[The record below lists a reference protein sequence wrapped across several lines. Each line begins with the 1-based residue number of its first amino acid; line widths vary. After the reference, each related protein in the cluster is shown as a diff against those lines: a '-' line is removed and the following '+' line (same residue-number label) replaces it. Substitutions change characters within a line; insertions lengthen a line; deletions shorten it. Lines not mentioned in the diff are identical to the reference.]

1 MEKLKSFLFSNISPR
16 QTVIKNTIWMWISEI
31 FSRGFKVLV
40 YLYVIRMLGPEKF
53 GIWEY
58 LLSFVGVFFILA
70 DFGVSNIFIRDYQS
84 DENKEKHLSTYFLI
98 KVSLSVIFALI
109 ALFGFFGSKKY
120 QSFLVYVLMIIFYAL
135 MNVENFFENYFIAV
149 QKVEKRFIF
158 NFLSA
163 IILFLSVVIGVF
175 LYKDISVLVVS
186 YLISVIFGIIVAFI
200 FFNQEAKLKLIFDI
214 SLIKKYLFNGFPL
227 VIFGLLGYL
236 LFNIDKIILTHMR
249 PIEEV
254 GYYSAVTRILGVL
267 LAIPSLFNTALYPY
281 LAKLVL
287 KVKEEKVFFKNLV
300 TLFKLII
307 FFSVIVAFIIS
318 LIFYFLAQFFISFL
332 FGDQYLPA
340 VPILKSFIWMIIL
353 VFPTT
358 FLDFFLISNNKQW
371 LDFIITLIPTVLN
384 IFLNLAFIPKFG
396 VFGAIY
402 SSLLA
407 QFLNLVLTL
416 ITSTI
421 ILIKIKKSYLKQW

>member
-1 MEKLKSFLFSNISPR
+1 MEKLKSFLFFNISPR

-109 ALFGFFGSKKY
+109 AVFGFFGLKKY
-120 QSFLVYVLMIIFYAL
+120 QSFLVYVLMILLYAL

-158 NFLSA
+158 NFFSA
-163 IILFLSVVIGVF
+163 IILFLLVVIGVF
-175 LYKDISVLVVS
+175 LYKDISVLVIS
-186 YLISVIFGIIVAFI
+186 YLVSVIFGIIVAFI
-200 FFNQEAKLKLIFDI
+200 FFNQEAKLKLIFDG

-254 GYYSAVTRILGVL
+254 GYYSTVTRILGVL

-300 TLFKLII
+300 TLFKLNII
-307 FFSVIVAFIIS
+307 FSMIIAFIIS
-318 LIFYFLAQFFISFL
+318 LIFYFLAQFFIGFL

-396 VFGAIY
+396 VFGAVY
-402 SSLLA
+402 SSLLV
-407 QFLNLVLTL
+407 QFLNFALTL

-421 ILIKIKKSYLKQW
+421 ILVKIKKF